1 MEKQK
6 RYIQTDRFVPIDLLE
21 PLQGRE
27 SRKEYKTVLT
37 LVGVGIIWFIISFIS
52 HRFIRDILE
61 TGFIVTSLLQL
72 AIGLL
77 FAYLVISK
85 FVFKVDNTR
94 KERVL
99 AGKGNKAI
107 SLGHIWGINPGGV
120 ATKEIDG
127 EKHITV
133 RYTGKEAIVLKLLK
147 KSVLV
152 SSEDMD
158 RSHYASLQKLEDI
171 ILKSGYKLVKINTR
185 YNPDNDKIWDELDS
199 NLAASSKVF
208 GKEYTSMMS
217 DMLNYHYEY
226 TKVNSNITVM
236 YYFIIPTVASSKRSV
251 NKLVPELYNIIQ
263 SSRLT
268 LESVS
273 WKELYKT
280 FRDYYGVNYLDLD
293 EIFSNMSSSQDLEVK
308 TLAYVDESG
317 NLFRLKPLPKPTI
330 TNEFTRMGTPTKINK
345 HVISEN
351 EETGEKIIDIYKEK
365 VL

>member
-6 RYIQTDRFVPIDLLE
+6 RYIRTDRFVPIDLLE
-21 PLQGRE
+21 PRQGRE

-133 RYTGKEAIVLKLLK
+133 RYTGREAIVLKLLK

-251 NKLVPELYNIIQ
+251 NKLVPE
-263 SSRLT
+263 
-268 LESVS
+268 
-273 WKELYKT
+273 
-280 FRDYYGVNYLDLD
+280 
-293 EIFSNMSSSQDLEVK
+293 
-308 TLAYVDESG
+308 
-317 NLFRLKPLPKPTI
+317 
-330 TNEFTRMGTPTKINK
+330 
-345 HVISEN
+345 
-351 EETGEKIIDIYKEK
+351 
-365 VL
+365 